1 MSDAPTSPPVKI
13 IECPRDAW
21 QGLPVPIPSEI
32 KAEYLRT
39 LVTAG
44 FRHIDAVSFV
54 SSKAVPQ
61 MADSEQVLALADLP
75 SLTTPSLTTD
85 ELEIIGIVV
94 NAKGVERAINSG
106 GVNTLGFP
114 YSISP
119 GFLERNQHQTPEEA
133 IDLLE
138 TVGSLAYKA
147 GLNVVVYISMAF
159 GNPYGDAW
167 SVEEVVAACD
177 LLADSGIEC
186 ISLADTVGLATPQ
199 LVEEV
204 VAAVVASTQDIELGV
219 HLHARPDEAAAKI
232 SAAYRAGCRRF
243 DSAIGGLG
251 GCPFAQ
257 DVLVGNVPTESAL
270 AALAG
275 LGAVLPPL
283 QNLAPVIAANRAIAE
298 KYSGVKQ

>member
-1 MSDAPTSPPVKI
+1 MNNTVKI

-21 QGLPVPIPSEI
+21 QGLPLTIPSEV
-32 KAEYLRT
+32 KAEYLRA

-44 FRHIDAVSFV
+44 FRQIDAVSFV

-75 SLTTPSLTTD
+75 SLTPD
-85 ELEIIGIVV
+85 QLEIIGIVV
-94 NAKGVERAINSG
+94 NARGVERAINSG

-119 GFLERNQHQTPEEA
+119 GFLQRNQHQTPEEA
-133 IDLLE
+133 VEALE

-147 GLNVVVYISMAF
+147 GLDVVAYISMAF

-167 SVEEVVAACD
+167 SVDEVVAACD
-177 LLADSGIEC
+177 LLADSGIAC
-186 ISLADTVGLATPQ
+186 VSLADTVGLATPQ

-204 VAAVVASTQDIELGV
+204 VAAAVANSQEIELGV
-219 HLHARPDEAAAKI
+219 HLHARPEQAAAKI

-257 DVLVGNVPTESAL
+257 DVLVGNVPTEIALSTLSAL
-270 AALAG
+270 
-275 LGAVLPPL
+275 GATLPRL
-283 QNLAPVIAANRAIAE
+283 QDLAPVIAANRSIAE
-298 KYSGVKQ
+298 KYAGVKQ

>member
-1 MSDAPTSPPVKI
+1 MTNAVKI

-21 QGLPVPIPSEI
+21 QGLPLTIPAEV
-32 KAEYLRT
+32 KAEYLRA

-44 FRHIDAVSFV
+44 FRHLDAVSFV
-54 SSKAVPQ
+54 SAKAVPQ

-75 SLTTPSLTTD
+75 SLTSD
-85 ELEIIGIVV
+85 ELEVIGIVV
-94 NAKGVERAINSG
+94 NVKGAERAINSG
-106 GVNTLGFP
+106 SVNTLGFP

-133 IDLLE
+133 VDALE

-147 GLNVVVYISMAF
+147 GLDVVAYISMAF

-167 SVEEVVAACD
+167 SVDEVVAACD
-177 LLADSGIEC
+177 LLADSGIET
-186 ISLADTVGLATPQ
+186 ISLADTVGLATPE

-204 VAAVVASTQDIELGV
+204 SAAVVTDVRGIELGV
-219 HLHARPDEAAAKI
+219 HLHARPDQAAAKI
-232 SAAYRAGCRRF
+232 TAAWRAGCRRF

-257 DVLVGNVPTESAL
+257 DVLVGNVPTETVIATL
-270 AALAG
+270 GAQGAALG
-275 LGAVLPPL
+275 VLVPRLGD
-283 QNLAPVIAANRAIAE
+283 LAPVLAANRAIAE